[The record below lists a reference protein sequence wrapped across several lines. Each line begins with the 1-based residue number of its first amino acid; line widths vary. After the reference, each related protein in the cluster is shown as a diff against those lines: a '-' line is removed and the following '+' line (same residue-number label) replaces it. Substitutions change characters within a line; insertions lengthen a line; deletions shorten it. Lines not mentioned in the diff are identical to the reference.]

1 MKKRRPILARINKP
15 LGPFIGE
22 PQITAN
28 AANQPVTRASSRHSG
43 SQRGKN
49 IIRDKHVNEVLKR
62 QGVYYRGIKLEGKET
77 PRQQQ

>member
-28 AANQPVTRASSRHSG
+28 AANQPVTRVSHGTQDHKGEKISFAT
-43 SQRGKN
+43 N
-49 IIRDKHVNEVLKR
+49 
-62 QGVYYRGIKLEGKET
+62 T
-77 PRQQQ
+77 